1 MARLTPEQLE
11 QRIHNVLRVQPPR
24 RAPLS
29 LEARVL
35 AEIARRQ
42 ALPWWQKSFAQ
53 WPMAMRLAFVFS
65 ALGCLG
71 LALLVTAQVG
81 GWVSAAEASALLQP
95 VTDLVNTVRAIA
107 GLLTEVVG
115 RLFPAVLPMWIYGG
129 LAVLTAL
136 YATLVGL
143 GATAYRLLWQAR

>member
-11 QRIHNVLRVQPPR
+11 QRIHTVLRAQPSR
-24 RAPLS
+24 RAPHS

-42 ALPWWQKSFAQ
+42 TLPWWQKNFAQ
-53 WPMAMRLAFVFS
+53 WPMVMRLAFVLS

-81 GWVSAAEASALLQP
+81 GWLSAAEASALLQP
-95 VTDLVNTVRAIA
+95 VSDLVNTVRAITVS
-107 GLLTEVVG
+107 LTEVVA
-115 RLFPAVLPMWIYGG
+115 RQFPAVSPMWIYGG
-129 LAVLTAL
+129 LACLSAL
-136 YATLVGL
+136 YATAVGL